1 LKIFSRQEAPLGKFR
16 KHNPDAATRASLD
29 AIARGAEIE
38 AVKIPVSMI
47 LLQKSRAGI
56 EALCLIPVEA
66 GGLERVHDGRTA
78 LITMA
83 SIKNRQEMIKA
94 NKLEPVHKPVPPRKA
109 KAKQEARP

>member
-1 LKIFSRQEAPLGKFR
+1 MIS
-16 KHNPDAATRASLD
+16 AAKEP
-29 AIARGAEIE
+29 GE
-38 AVKIPVSMI
+38 
-47 LLQKSRAGI
+47 I

-94 NKLEPVHKPVPPRKA
+94 NKQAGAQMLVPPRKA
-109 KAKQEARP
+109 KAKQRARP